1 MIGSD
6 TETVKEHDYILL
18 YFDERRKW
26 LTKILEGKEF
36 HTDKGIVKLDAL
48 IGKSYGDKVVSS
60 LGLDFW
66 ILKPTTYDYV
76 MRTER
81 PTQIMYP
88 KDIGIILLKLGICSG
103 KIVVEAGTGSA
114 AMTIAIATAV
124 KPEGRLYTY
133 EVRPEFVETAERNLR
148 RAGVMDYV
156 TIRNSDV
163 SAGFQEKNVDAITID
178 IGEPWKAVSH
188 AYDSLK
194 GGCPLASFSPTVNQ
208 VERTVTTLKQV
219 GFIDVDTIE
228 CLVRTMRVE
237 EGKTRPATTMI
248 GHTGY
253 VTFARKI
260 LR

>member
-1 MIGSD
+1 MTELD
-6 TETVKEHDYILL
+6 RETVKENDYVLL

-26 LTKILEGKEF
+26 LTKALKGREF
-36 HTDKGIVKLDAL
+36 HTHKGILKLDELA
-48 IGKSYGDKVVSS
+48 GKFYGDKIVSS
-60 LGLDFW
+60 LNFDFW
-66 ILKPTTYDYV
+66 ILKPTTYDYM
-76 MRTER
+76 MRVER

-103 KIVVEAGTGSA
+103 KIVLEAGTGSA

-124 KPEGRLYTY
+124 KPEGHLYTY
-133 EVRPEFVETAERNLR
+133 EVRPEFAETAERNLR
-148 RAGVMDYV
+148 RAGVIDYV
-156 TIRNSDV
+156 TIRNLDAL
-163 SAGFQEKNVDAITID
+163 AGFQEKNVDAITID
-178 IGEPWKAVSH
+178 IGEPWRVLSH
-188 AYDSLK
+188 AYDCLK

-208 VERTVTTLKQV
+208 VERTVTALKKV

-237 EGKTRPATTMI
+237 EGKTRPSTTMI

-260 LR
+260 FR

>member
-1 MIGSD
+1 MTGSD
-6 TETVKEHDYILL
+6 TETVKENDYVLL

-26 LTKILEGKEF
+26 LTKVLEGREF
-36 HTDKGIVKLDAL
+36 HTHKGIVKVDAL

-60 LGLDFW
+60 LDFDFW
-66 ILKPTTYDYV
+66 ILRPTTYDYV
-76 MRTER
+76 MRVER

-103 KIVVEAGTGSA
+103 KTVVEAGTGSA

-124 KPEGRLYTY
+124 KPEGHLYTY
-133 EVRPEFVETAERNLR
+133 EIRPEFAETAERNLR
-148 RAGVMDYV
+148 RAGVIDYA
-156 TIRNSDV
+156 TIRNLDA
-163 SAGFQEKNVDAITID
+163 SAGFQEKNVDAVTID
-178 IGEPWKAVSH
+178 IGEPWKVLSH
-188 AYDSLK
+188 AYDCLK

-208 VERTVTTLKQV
+208 VERTVTALKQV

-228 CLVRTMRVE
+228 CLVRAMRVE

-248 GHTGY
+248 SHTGY
-253 VTFARKI
+253 VTFGRKI

>member
-1 MIGSD
+1 MAGSD
-6 TETVKEHDYILL
+6 TESVKENDHVLL
-18 YFDERRKW
+18 YFDDRRKW
-26 LTKILEGKEF
+26 LTKALKGREF
-36 HTDKGIVKLDAL
+36 HTHKGIVKLDAL
-48 IGKSYGDKVVSS
+48 IGKFYGDKVVSS
-60 LGLDFW
+60 LNFDFW
-66 ILKPTTYDYV
+66 ILKPTTYDYM
-76 MRTER
+76 MRVER

-124 KPEGRLYTY
+124 KPEGHLYTY
-133 EVRPEFVETAERNLR
+133 EVRPEFAETAERNLR
-148 RAGVMDYV
+148 RAGIADYV
-156 TIRNSDV
+156 TIRNLDA
-163 SAGFQEKNVDAITID
+163 SAGFQEKNADAVTID
-178 IGEPWKAVSH
+178 IGEPWRVLSH
-188 AYDSLK
+188 AYDCLK

-208 VERTVTTLKQV
+208 VERTVTALKQV

>member
-1 MIGSD
+1 MTELD
-6 TETVKEHDYILL
+6 RETVKVNDYVLL

-26 LTKILEGKEF
+26 LTKALKGREF
-36 HTDKGIVKLDAL
+36 HTHKGILKLDEL
-48 IGKSYGDKVVSS
+48 VGKSYGDRIVSS
-60 LGLDFW
+60 LNFDFW
-66 ILKPTTYDYV
+66 ILKPTTYDYM
-76 MRTER
+76 MRVER

-103 KIVVEAGTGSA
+103 KIVVEAGTGSG

-124 KPEGRLYTY
+124 KPEGHLYTY
-133 EVRPEFVETAERNLR
+133 EVRPEFAETAERNLR
-148 RAGVMDYV
+148 RAGVIDYV
-156 TIRNSDV
+156 TIRNLDAL
-163 SAGFQEKNVDAITID
+163 AGFQEKNVDAITID
-178 IGEPWKAVSH
+178 IGEPWRVLSH
-188 AYDSLK
+188 AYDCLK

-208 VERTVTTLKQV
+208 VERTVTALKQV

>member
-1 MIGSD
+1 MTESE
-6 TETVKEHDYILL
+6 TETVKENDYVLL

-26 LTKILEGKEF
+26 LTKVLEGREF
-36 HTDKGIVKLDAL
+36 HTHKGIVKLDTL
-48 IGKSYGDKVVSS
+48 IGKSYGEKVVSS
-60 LGLDFW
+60 LDFDFW
-66 ILKPTTYDYV
+66 ILKPTTYDYI
-76 MRTER
+76 MRVER

-124 KPEGRLYTY
+124 KPEGHLYTY
-133 EVRPEFVETAERNLR
+133 EVRPEFAEIAERNLR
-148 RAGVMDYV
+148 RADVIDYV
-156 TIRNSDV
+156 TIRNLDA
-163 SAGFQEKNVDAITID
+163 SAGFKEKNVDAVTID
-178 IGEPWKAVSH
+178 IGEPWKVLSH
-188 AYDSLK
+188 AYDCLK

-208 VERTVTTLKQV
+208 VERTVTALKQI

-253 VTFARKI
+253 VTFGRKI

>member
-1 MIGSD
+1 MAGLDAES
-6 TETVKEHDYILL
+6 VKENDYVLL

-26 LTKILEGKEF
+26 LTKAVQGKEF
-36 HTDKGIVKLDAL
+36 HTHKGIVKLDDL
-48 IGKSYGDKVVSS
+48 MGKCYGDKVLSS
-60 LGLDFW
+60 LNFEFW

-76 MRTER
+76 MRVER

-114 AMTIAIATAV
+114 AMAIAIATAV
-124 KPEGRLYTY
+124 KPEGHLYTY
-133 EVRPEFVETAERNLR
+133 EVRLEFAKTAERNLR
-148 RAGVMDYV
+148 RAGVVEYV
-156 TIRNSDV
+156 TIRNLDA

-178 IGEPWKAVSH
+178 IGEPWKVLSQ
-188 AYDSLK
+188 AYDCLK

-208 VERTVTTLKQV
+208 VEKTVTALRQI
-219 GFIDVDTIE
+219 GFIDVETIE